1 MCKQGEHSTSA
12 SRGQWMGGNVLKS
25 FFSKASVTVFLN
37 HIFFLFA
44 CLFRFLIESGNKSLG
59 DFLINKVVCKH
70 AN

>member
-1 MCKQGEHSTSA
+1 
-12 SRGQWMGGNVLKS
+12 MGGNVLKS